1 MRLGSDP
8 EVFLVNKQG
17 QFKSSIGLI
26 KADKWNPFQIPELPK
41 GYTLQEDNVLLEF
54 GIPPAKDADE
64 FVAHIDTVLKAGLSK
79 LPGLSYSNL
88 SCTIMPET
96 EMDNPM
102 AFIFG
107 CEPDFNA
114 WTGRENKK
122 PNPPHK
128 FMRSA
133 GGHIHVE
140 TKVNPRDGVRACDL
154 FLAVPSVLMDK
165 NGTERR
171 KLYGKPGAFRY
182 KPYGF
187 EYRTLSNFWIFNE
200 TYIRWAWRNTA
211 RAVEMCEDP
220 SFQNLL
226 QKNGKVIRQTILE
239 GDRKTA
245 EFLVNQFSL
254 EVV

>member
-1 MRLGSDP
+1 MRLGADP
-8 EVFLVNKQG
+8 EVFLIDNNN

-26 KADKWNPFQIPELPK
+26 RANKWAPFQIPELPK
-41 GYTLQEDNVLLEF
+41 GFTLQEDNVLLEF
-54 GIPPAKDADE
+54 GIPPAASADE
-64 FVAHIDTVLKAGLSK
+64 FVSHIATVLEAGLSK
-79 LPGLSYSNL
+79 LPGLAYSNL
-88 SCTIMPET
+88 SCTIMPES
-96 EMDNPM
+96 EMESPL

-114 WTGRENKK
+114 WTGRENRK
-122 PNPPHK
+122 PQPPHK

-140 TKVNPRDGVRACDL
+140 TKVNPRAGVRACDL

-165 NGTERR
+165 TGTERR

-200 TYIRWAWRNTA
+200 QDIRWAWRNTA
-211 RAVEMCEDP
+211 RAVEMCENQE
-220 SFQNLL
+220 FQQALRTY
-226 QKNGKVIRQTILE
+226 GKMIRRTIME
-239 GDRKTA
+239 GDEKSA
-245 EFLVNQFSL
+245 EMLVKEFNL